1 MKTAA
6 EIGAGVL
13 ERLARQAAANRAAGE
28 ALRAEVR
35 TVLKQHPTV
44 HLTARQVIVLLARTP
59 PPSLRRMQEILREL
73 RAESSG
79 PR

>member
-28 ALRAEVR
+28 VLRAEVQ

-44 HLTARQVIVLLARTP
+44 HLTARQMIVLLARTP
-59 PPSLRRMQEILREL
+59 PPSIRRVQEILKEL
-73 RAESSG
+73 RAKSS
-79 PR
+79 PTR

>member
-28 ALRAEVR
+28 VLRAEVQ

-44 HLTARQVIVLLARTP
+44 QLTARQVIGLLGRTP
-59 PPSLRRMQEILREL
+59 PPSIRRVQEILKEL
-73 RAESSG
+73 RANSS
-79 PR
+79 PTR

>member
-1 MKTAA
+1 MKTTA

-13 ERLARQAAANRAAGE
+13 ERLARQAAANRAAGA
-28 ALRAEVR
+28 ALRAEVQ

-59 PPSLRRMQEILREL
+59 PPSIRRVQEILKEL
-73 RAESSG
+73 RAKAS
-79 PR
+79 PTR